1 MSNKRAKTPKRAN
14 QSGALM
20 IPRHL
25 GSVTPISWSPPT
37 TPPGKAIPPMQ
48 WQAAGKAI
56 FKVGGAA
63 KWWIADW
70 LAYGESKFGD
80 RIKELAESGVGLSY
94 KSLANAAWVA
104 GKVEFS
110 RRRENL
116 SFKHHEEIAALV
128 GSEQSTWLD
137 RAEREGWTATELRD
151 RVKQHER
158 SIGTFPLSRI
168 AERLADR
175 QADADWRDADG
186 DTDADAA
193 AAGEPME
200 EGEATSVQ
208 PSDQPEDGTEQALAM
223 FRSGSDKLAKVAK
236 LDLLGRLVAEGS
248 VTSLQ
253 LADVCKLA
261 DDVIRARGGQA
272 IKHNAVTDFLE
283 SLGPDALLAAMPVA
297 MRSRLRALFEIQIE
311 TEREANRP
319 ATMIHGP
326 AAF

>member
-158 SIGTFPLSRI
+158 TIGTFPISRI
-168 AERLADR
+168 AKQLADR
-175 QADADWRDADG
+175 QADAPEDLADE
-186 DTDADAA
+186 AEPPPENA
-193 AAGEPME
+193 EPME
-200 EGEATSVQ
+200 EGE
-208 PSDQPEDGTEQALAM
+208 SDPAVDDDGNKRALSM
-223 FRSGSDKLAKVAK
+223 FHSGVSNLVKISK
-236 LDLLGRLVAEGS
+236 LDLRGLFAAEGS
-248 VTSLQ
+248 VTSTT
-253 LADVCKLA
+253 LAEVCKFA
-261 DDVIRARGGQA
+261 NAVITARGNEV
-272 IKHNAVTDFLE
+272 IEHNAVTAFLE
-283 SLGPDALLAAMPVA
+283 ELGPDALLAAMPVA